1 MTKFGVSQPVRRLED
16 ARLVTG
22 KGRYT
27 DDIRV
32 EGQLYGYVLRSVIAH
47 GTITKIDAA
56 AARESPGV
64 VDILLGAELEEAGVN
79 HIATLIH
86 LKEALEPKRPVLA
99 TKRVRFVGDPIAF
112 IVAETLDQA
121 RDAAQLIE
129 VDITPLKAA
138 IDTATADAK
147 GQPQVH
153 DDVPNNVYHT
163 WTHGD
168 EAEVAAVFKSA
179 RHIVKRRIVNNRI
192 VVAPMEPRAGL
203 AEWDEKDGRV
213 TLHIPTQGPWNIRD
227 QLARDILKCPKEKLR
242 IITPD
247 VGGGFGM
254 KSFTFP
260 EHAMLVWMARKLKR
274 PVKWTA
280 DRAES
285 FLCDTQGRDNVT
297 DFELAFDADHRI
309 LAMRTETRA
318 AMGAYLSMYGP
329 YIPVAGLNVVPGVY
343 DVKKI
348 FTRVKHVA
356 THTVPVDAYRGA
368 GRPEAIYAIERMID
382 HAARELK
389 VSPIE
394 LRKKNFIPA
403 SAMPFK
409 TVTNNLYDSGDFVRI
424 MDKALAA
431 ADYKGFEARR
441 AEAKKRGRLLGFGIC
456 TYIESVMGAKG
467 ESAYIR
473 FEADGGVAIY
483 AGTMTN
489 GQGHETVYA
498 QFLNDALGIPVEKV
512 RLVNGD
518 TDLIPLGGG
527 TGGSRSVTAQGLA
540 IRGASREI
548 IKKGQELAGDE
559 LEAAAQDI
567 EFKEGVFSV
576 VGTDR
581 RIGILD
587 LAAKL
592 RNEDGTSKLDGTA
605 TTEVPAWTFP
615 NGCHLAEI
623 EIDPDTGAVSFPR
636 YKIVDD
642 FGRIIN
648 PMLIAGQV
656 HGGVVQGV

>member
-1 MTKFGVSQPVRRLED
+1 
-16 ARLVTG
+16 
-22 KGRYT
+22 
-27 DDIRV
+27 
-32 EGQLYGYVLRSVIAH
+32 
-47 GTITKIDAA
+47 
-56 AARESPGV
+56 
-64 VDILLGAELEEAGVN
+64 
-79 HIATLIH
+79 
-86 LKEALEPKRPVLA
+86 
-99 TKRVRFVGDPIAF
+99 
-112 IVAETLDQA
+112 
-121 RDAAQLIE
+121 
-129 VDITPLKAA
+129 
-138 IDTATADAK
+138 
-147 GQPQVH
+147 
-153 DDVPNNVYHT
+153 
-163 WTHGD
+163 
-168 EAEVAAVFKSA
+168 
-179 RHIVKRRIVNNRI
+179 
-192 VVAPMEPRAGL
+192 
-203 AEWDEKDGRV
+203 
-213 TLHIPTQGPWNIRD
+213 
-227 QLARDILKCPKEKLR
+227 
-242 IITPD
+242 
-247 VGGGFGM
+247 
-254 KSFTFP
+254 
-260 EHAMLVWMARKLKR
+260 
-274 PVKWTA
+274 
-280 DRAES
+280 
-285 FLCDTQGRDNVT
+285 
-297 DFELAFDADHRI
+297 
-309 LAMRTETRA
+309 MRTETRA

-424 MDKALAA
+424 MDKALTA

-441 AEAKKRGRLLGFGIC
+441 AEAAKRGKLLGFGIC

-540 IRGASREI
+540 IRGASKEI
-548 IKKGQELAGDE
+548 IRKGQELAGDE

-592 RNEDGTSKLDGTA
+592 RNDDGTSKLDGTA

-656 HGGVVQGV
+656 HGGVVQGVGQAVYEHTVYGDDGQLLAGSFMDYALPRAEDVPFFDFETVEILTENNEIGMKGAGEAGTVGALAAVMNGIQDALAQVGVTHIDMPATPLRIWEAIEAAKKAKAA